1 MLYYIYKN
9 EPNAEMI
16 EIDAKNKKAALK
28 KYNSLYCKKYRI
40 ISKDKAM
47 GKARIEIVSISDY
60 RNYNFSGFSY
70 AVPKI

>member
-16 EIDAKNKKAALK
+16 EIDAENKREALK
-28 KYNSLYCKKYRI
+28 KYNSLFFKNYKM

-47 GKARIEIVSISDY
+47 GKERIEIASVSDY
-60 RNYNFSGFSY
+60 RNYNFSKFSY
-70 AVPKI
+70 AILSI